1 MKYISIVAD
10 TYEDAVK
17 EAKSK
22 YGDQI
27 RVHSRRD
34 YTVPG
39 GLFTRKQKKCEITCY
54 ISSNAVKT
62 DSSEDM
68 SEFEKEAKTPN
79 PMGLSS
85 AERLNTEIHRGTG
98 KGFNEAEKLLTLNY
112 IYGPLREHLLDNL
125 SCTAEDC
132 PRVLSEKIL
141 SCVNMD
147 YEAQLHPS
155 RVVVFLGPTGGGKT
169 TTLAKVAYMYR
180 QLGKKVGI
188 ITLDSYRVGAF
199 EQIKAFADALD
210 MPLQLVDKEGQLVSA
225 LESYSY
231 YDLILVDTM
240 GLSSKDLE
248 LNLKLKSMAN
258 ILTRMNTS
266 FSLILSA
273 SMKEEDM
280 MKHYSRYKDDYNV
293 NSIIITK
300 LDESRTIGNALSF
313 SYRVNLPILFFTDGQ
328 KVPED
333 LVKASTD
340 VVVQNLIGFGLDK
353 RAFRGQL

>member
-1 MKYISIVAD
+1 
-10 TYEDAVK
+10 
-17 EAKSK
+17 
-22 YGDQI
+22 
-27 RVHSRRD
+27 
-34 YTVPG
+34 
-39 GLFTRKQKKCEITCY
+39 
-54 ISSNAVKT
+54 
-62 DSSEDM
+62 
-68 SEFEKEAKTPN
+68 
-79 PMGLSS
+79 
-85 AERLNTEIHRGTG
+85 
-98 KGFNEAEKLLTLNY
+98 
-112 IYGPLREHLLDNL
+112 
-125 SCTAEDC
+125 
-132 PRVLSEKIL
+132 
-141 SCVNMD
+141 
-147 YEAQLHPS
+147 
-155 RVVVFLGPTGGGKT
+155 
-169 TTLAKVAYMYR
+169 
-180 QLGKKVGI
+180 
-188 ITLDSYRVGAF
+188 
-199 EQIKAFADALD
+199 